1 MYQKKWGV
9 MLLVLALVVV
19 LALTGC
25 QPAAEPEPEEPEVET
40 KETDVVVIGG
50 GGAGLAAAITAAD
63 NGAEVILLEKMPRLG
78 GNTLISGCAYNA
90 VDPERQSKQG
100 IEDSIDLHFQHTY
113 EGGDKKGDPEL
124 IRVLVENALDGLHW
138 LESLGC
144 EFKDEVYT
152 VLGALW
158 PRSHTNVK
166 PLGTGYIEALEN
178 GANERGVEIYLDTK
192 AEELLQDEDGRV
204 TGVKAV
210 DADGNEIIFTAR
222 KGVVLATGG
231 FAANVELRSQ
241 YDSRLTA
248 EIPTTNHPGATGD
261 GIVMAEKV
269 GAEFVG
275 MEYIQ
280 LLPTGDPET
289 GSLAGWLAPGVDQ
302 MIYVNKEGKRFVAED
317 ERRDVMTNA
326 LFEQT
331 DALMYV
337 VSDANSVWEVTSFG
351 ETEEQLVEM
360 GKVLKAD
367 TLEELAEKIN
377 VPADALVETVAR
389 YNEAVENDHDPDFGK
404 KLLGHKIETPP
415 FYASPRVPTVHH
427 TMGGV
432 KIDTLARVISKD
444 GNPIPGLY
452 AAGEVT
458 GGIHGTNRLGGNAIA
473 DIIVFGRIAGES
485 AANSK

>member
-124 IRVLVENALDGLHW
+124 IRILVENALDGLHW

-178 GANERGVEIYLDTK
+178 GAN
-192 AEELLQDEDGRV
+192 
-204 TGVKAV
+204 
-210 DADGNEIIFTAR
+210 
-222 KGVVLATGG
+222 
-231 FAANVELRSQ
+231 
-241 YDSRLTA
+241 
-248 EIPTTNHPGATGD
+248 
-261 GIVMAEKV
+261 
-269 GAEFVG
+269 
-275 MEYIQ
+275 
-280 LLPTGDPET
+280 
-289 GSLAGWLAPGVDQ
+289 
-302 MIYVNKEGKRFVAED
+302 
-317 ERRDVMTNA
+317 
-326 LFEQT
+326 
-331 DALMYV
+331 
-337 VSDANSVWEVTSFG
+337 
-351 ETEEQLVEM
+351 
-360 GKVLKAD
+360 
-367 TLEELAEKIN
+367 
-377 VPADALVETVAR
+377 
-389 YNEAVENDHDPDFGK
+389 
-404 KLLGHKIETPP
+404 
-415 FYASPRVPTVHH
+415 
-427 TMGGV
+427 
-432 KIDTLARVISKD
+432 
-444 GNPIPGLY
+444 
-452 AAGEVT
+452 
-458 GGIHGTNRLGGNAIA
+458 
-473 DIIVFGRIAGES
+473 
-485 AANSK
+485 